1 MGGVVW
7 FSFLKGTYI
16 VRRLNIL
23 YSETLEMEITITD
36 LGRSHVD
43 G

>member
-7 FSFLKGTYI
+7 FSFLKDTYI

-23 YSETLEMEITITD
+23 YSETLEMEIITD
-36 LGRSHVD
+36 LSRSHVD
-43 G
+43 